1 MNLNDAINALPVVVD
16 VASKVVA
23 GAAVI
28 AAITPTPKD
37 DNVLSKIRKVLDFLA
52 FNFGFSRNG
61 KK

>member
-16 VASKVVA
+16 VVSKVVA

-28 AAITPTPKD
+28 AAVTPTPKD

-52 FNFGFSRNG
+52 FNFGSARNG